1 VDTGRRFESQA
12 AKTLAARHLQTRIQN
27 VCRLGVDRLTIAIP
41 SKGRL
46 REPAW
51 ALLEATGLAPEEA
64 GLRALTAHCRNAPV
78 EILFVH
84 AEDVPEYVQDGVVDC
99 GITGLDLV
107 RERECAV
114 DVLLPLDFGFCGL
127 EAAVPAEDP
136 ATRFVDLA
144 GRRIATAHPR
154 LAQAALGELG
164 IKAQIV
170 RVTGS
175 VEIAPRLGLAE
186 AIIDL
191 VSSGNTLRTNG
202 LRSLGTLFPSQ
213 AVLVGR
219 SGQGSATLRTLA
231 TMLGSVVDARAS
243 RYLMCNAPVEAVAS
257 IAAILP
263 TEGSPS
269 VIPLARPDVVAMH
282 ALVPAASVWQLLP
295 SLEELGASS
304 ILILP
309 VERMLR

>member
-1 VDTGRRFESQA
+1 VATGQLNPR
-12 AKTLAARHLQTRIQN
+12 THLNQ
-27 VCRLGVDRLTIAIP
+27 VGADRLTIAIP

-51 ALLEATGLAPEEA
+51 ALLEATGIAPVEA
-64 GLRALTAHCRNAPV
+64 GERALTARCRNAPV
-78 EILFVH
+78 EILFVR

-107 RERECAV
+107 RERQCAV
-114 DVLLPLDFGFCGL
+114 DVLLPLDFGFCSL
-127 EAAVPAEDP
+127 QAAVPTGDP
-136 ATRFVDLA
+136 ATGFDNLA
-144 GRRIATAHPR
+144 GRRVATAHPH
-154 LAQAALGELG
+154 LAEAALRELG
-164 IKAQIV
+164 VTAQIV
-170 RVTGS
+170 SVTGS
-175 VEIAPRLGLAE
+175 VEIAPRLGLAD

-191 VSSGNTLRTNG
+191 VSSGNTLQTNG
-202 LRSLGTLFPSQ
+202 LRSLGTLFESQ

-219 SGQGSATLRTLA
+219 EDEGSDTRRTLA
-231 TMLGSVVDARAS
+231 TMLGSVVQARAS
-243 RYLMCNAPVEAVAS
+243 RYLMCNAPVGSVAR

-263 TEGSPS
+263 TDGSPS
-269 VIPLARPDVVAMH
+269 VIPLARPDLVAMH